1 MVDNTQTLGSEIERI
16 AQRHGISEGAAH
28 ALYDAVRRGGGG
40 QAQFSHPDL
49 GGMGQ
54 WSRGGMTQ
62 IGDMFNNSLKVQVSA
77 ACQDLALLAA
87 GGGADAPERDRAHA
101 RQRQVQGADDRVF
114 DRAPHGGSGDWWPED
129 LGSPASSGAQNDMR
143 YACFPE
149 RRRLAIRRN
158 GQVTVYD
165 TGHYRLTSFS
175 QQQSTTQDLVF
186 SGPDGT
192 VRTDSFRIV

>member
-1 MVDNTQTLGSEIERI
+1 MVETHQPIGGEIAQI
-16 AQRHGISEGAAH
+16 AQRHGISAGAAQ
-28 ALYDAVRRGGGG
+28 ALYDAIRRGGGG
-40 QAQFSHPDL
+40 QAQFSHPDI

-62 IGDMFNNSLKVQVSA
+62 IGDMFNSGLKARVAA

-87 GGGADAPERDRAHA
+87 GAGAAAPSA
-101 RQRQVQGADDRVF
+101 DRVWE
-114 DRAPHGGSGDWWPED
+114 DWWPEE

-149 RRRLAIRRN
+149 RRRLAIQRN

-165 TGHYRLTSFS
+165 TGHYRLMGFS

>member
-1 MVDNTQTLGSEIERI
+1 MVESNQEITGEVAQI
-16 AQRHGISEGAAH
+16 ARRHGLSEGATQ
-28 ALYDAVRRGGGG
+28 ALHEALRRSGGA

-62 IGDMFNNSLKVQVSA
+62 IGDMFNSDLKAKVAA
-77 ACQDLALLAA
+77 ACQDLAVLAA
-87 GGGADAPERDRAHA
+87 GEGAGAQHRGEAH
-101 RQRQVQGADDRVF
+101 QRQVKGADDAMS
-114 DRAPHGGSGDWWPED
+114 DMAPPSDSNDWWPEA
-129 LGSPASSGAQNDMR
+129 LGAPASSGAQNDMR

-149 RRRLAIRRN
+149 RHRLAIQRN

-165 TGHYRLTSFS
+165 TGHYRLTGFS

-192 VRTDSFRIV
+192 VRTDSFRII

>member
-1 MVDNTQTLGSEIERI
+1 MVETNQAIGAEI
-16 AQRHGISEGAAH
+16 AQIARRHGISQGAAE
-28 ALYDAVRRGGGG
+28 ALYDAIRRGGGG

-54 WSRGGMTQ
+54 WSGGGMTQ
-62 IGDMFNNSLKVQVSA
+62 IGDMFNNGLKAQVAA
-77 ACQDLALLAA
+77 ACQDLAELAA
-87 GGGADAPERDRAHA
+87 GAARGPQDGGGHA
-101 RQRQVQGADDRVF
+101 
-114 DRAPHGGSGDWWPED
+114 DWWPEE

-143 YACFPE
+143 YACFPD
-149 RRRLAIRRN
+149 RRRLAIRRG

-165 TGHYRLTSFS
+165 TGHYRLTGFS

>member
-1 MVDNTQTLGSEIERI
+1 MVETRQAQAEEVGAI
-16 AQRHGISEGAAH
+16 AQRHGISEGAAR
-28 ALYDAVRRGGGG
+28 ALYEALRRSGGG

-62 IGDMFNNSLKVQVSA
+62 VGDMFDDGLKAKVAA
-77 ACQDLALLAA
+77 ACQDLALLLAGENGGTQNR
-87 GGGADAPERDRAHA
+87 GGGE
-101 RQRQVQGADDRVF
+101 QRQVLGADDAIF
-114 DRAPHGGSGDWWPED
+114 DQPNHRGSTADWWPGE

-149 RRRLAIRRN
+149 KHRLAIERN

-165 TGHYRLTSFS
+165 TGHYRLTGFS

-192 VRTDSFRIV
+192 VRAESFRVV

>member
-1 MVDNTQTLGSEIERI
+1 MAETNPGIAEI
-16 AQRHGISEGAAH
+16 AQRHGISESAAQ

-62 IGDMFNNSLKVQVSA
+62 VGDMFNDSLKAKVAA
-77 ACQDLALLAA
+77 ACQDLAQLAA
-87 GGGADAPERDRAHA
+87 GEGDAHSGMAPM
-101 RQRQVQGADDRVF
+101 QGR
-114 DRAPHGGSGDWWPED
+114 GSGNWWPDD

-149 RRRLAIRRN
+149 RKRLAIER
-158 GQVTVYD
+158 GGKVTVYD
-165 TGHYRLTSFS
+165 TGHYRLTGFS

>member
-1 MVDNTQTLGSEIERI
+1 MVEANQANAAEIAQI
-16 AQRHGISEGAAH
+16 AQRHGISAGAAQ
-28 ALYDAVRRGGGG
+28 ALYDAVRHGGGG

-62 IGDMFNNSLKVQVSA
+62 IGDMFNNGLKARVSA
-77 ACQDLALLAA
+77 ACQDLASLAA
-87 GGGADAPERDRAHA
+87 GDGAAGQDRSAGY
-101 RQRQVQGADDRVF
+101 QRQTQ
-114 DRAPHGGSGDWWPED
+114 GSGDASPGMAPTRAIAPDWWPEE

-143 YACFPE
+143 YACFPD
-149 RRRLAIRRN
+149 RHRLAIQRQ
-158 GQVTVYD
+158 GKVTVYD
-165 TGHYRLTSFS
+165 TGHYRLTGFS

-192 VRTDSFRIV
+192 VRTDNFRIV

>member
-1 MVDNTQTLGSEIERI
+1 MAGEIAHI
-16 AQRHGISEGAAH
+16 ARRHEISEGAAR
-28 ALYDAVRRGGGG
+28 ALFEAIRQGGGG

-62 IGDMFNNSLKVQVSA
+62 IGDMFNHGLKARVAS

-87 GGGADAPERDRAHA
+87 GQAEGQPDRSGSF
-101 RQRQVQGADDRVF
+101 QRQVQGADDAIF
-114 DRAPHGGSGDWWPED
+114 DQDAHPAASPDWWPAE

-143 YACFPE
+143 YACFPDQ
-149 RRRLAIRRN
+149 RRLAIQRFGR
-158 GQVTVYD
+158 VTVYD
-165 TGHYRLTSFS
+165 TGHYRLTGFS
-175 QQQSTTQDLVF
+175 QQQSSSQDLVF

-192 VRTDSFRIV
+192 VRTDNFHTV

>member
-1 MVDNTQTLGSEIERI
+1 MTEMSEAIVAEV
-16 AQRHGISEGAAH
+16 AQVAARHGLSEGAGR

-62 IGDMFNNSLKVQVSA
+62 IGDMNNTDLKAKVGA
-77 ACQDLALLAA
+77 ACQDLSLILAGEGA
-87 GGGADAPERDRAHA
+87 DRQDRGGGS
-101 RQRQVQGADDRVF
+101 QRQVQGADDAIF
-114 DRAPHGGSGDWWPED
+114 DMAPMQGGSGNWWPEE
-129 LGSPASSGAQNDMR
+129 LGAPASSGAQNDMR

-149 RRRLAIRRN
+149 KRRLAIQRN
-158 GQVTVYD
+158 GKLTVYD
-165 TGHYRLTSFS
+165 TGHYRLTGFS

>member
-1 MVDNTQTLGSEIERI
+1 MVDSAQAIGAEIAQI
-16 AQRHGISEGAAH
+16 AQRHGISAGAAH
-28 ALYDAVRRGGGG
+28 ALYDAIRHGGGG

-62 IGDMFNNSLKVQVSA
+62 VGDMFNRSLKAQVAA

-87 GGGADAPERDRAHA
+87 GAGAATQDRG
-101 RQRQVQGADDRVF
+101 RGYQRQVQGADDAIF
-114 DRAPHGGSGDWWPED
+114 DMAPMPVSSGEWWPGE
-129 LGSPASSGAQNDMR
+129 LGAPASSGAQNDMR
-143 YACFPE
+143 YACFPD
-149 RRRLAIRRN
+149 RRRLAIERN
-158 GQVTVYD
+158 GRVTVYD
-165 TGHYRLTSFS
+165 TGHYRLTGFS

>member
-1 MVDNTQTLGSEIERI
+1 MVETNRSIGTEIVQI
-16 AQRHGISEGAAH
+16 AQRHGISEGAAL

-49 GGMGQ
+49 GGMGP

-62 IGDMFNNSLKVQVSA
+62 IGEMSNSGLKAKVAA

-87 GGGADAPERDRAHA
+87 GESAGQQDRGHGQ
-101 RQRQVQGADDRVF
+101 QRQVFGADDASA
-114 DRAPHGGSGDWWPED
+114 DLAPMQHGGSGDWWPEN
-129 LGSPASSGAQNDMR
+129 LGAPASSGAQNDMR
-143 YACFPE
+143 YACFPDH
-149 RRRLAIRRN
+149 RRLAIERN
-158 GQVTVYD
+158 GRVTVYD
-165 TGHYRLTSFS
+165 TGHYRLTGFS

-192 VRTDSFRIV
+192 VRTDSFRII

>member
-1 MVDNTQTLGSEIERI
+1 MVETRQEIAQI
-16 AQRHGISEGAAH
+16 AQRHGISEGAAQ
-28 ALYDAVRRGGGG
+28 ALYEAIRHGGGG

-62 IGDMFNNSLKVQVSA
+62 IGDMFNSGLKARVDA

-87 GGGADAPERDRAHA
+87 GEGAGQHDRGGSF
-101 RQRQVQGADDRVF
+101 QRQVQGADDAIF
-114 DRAPHGGSGDWWPED
+114 DEPGHRGGGSGNWWPDD

-143 YACFPE
+143 YACFPD
-149 RRRLAIRRN
+149 RRRLAIQRF
-158 GQVTVYD
+158 GKVTVYD
-165 TGHYRLTSFS
+165 TGHYRLTGFS
-175 QQQSTTQDLVF
+175 QQQSTGQDLVF

-192 VRTDSFRIV
+192 VRTDSFRVV

>member
-1 MVDNTQTLGSEIERI
+1 MVETNQATGAEI
-16 AQRHGISEGAAH
+16 AQIARRHGISEGAAR

-62 IGDMFNNSLKVQVSA
+62 IGDMFNNGLKAQVAA

-87 GGGADAPERDRAHA
+87 GEGASEQNRGHSH
-101 RQRQVQGADDRVF
+101 QRQVQGADGAIF
-114 DRAPHGGSGDWWPED
+114 DMAPMQGGSDDWWPKE
-129 LGSPASSGAQNDMR
+129 LGAPASSGAQNDMR
-143 YACFPE
+143 YACFPD
-149 RRRLAIRRN
+149 RRRLALQRN
-158 GQVTVYD
+158 GRVTVYD
-165 TGHYRLTSFS
+165 TGHYRLTGFS

>member
-1 MVDNTQTLGSEIERI
+1 MVEGSQTIGTEIARI
-16 AQRHGISEGAAH
+16 AQRHGLSEGAAI

-62 IGDMFNNSLKVQVSA
+62 VGDMFNNSLKAQVAA

-87 GGGADAPERDRAHA
+87 GAGAGGPDRGHAH
-101 RQRQVQGADDRVF
+101 QRQVQGAEDAIFDMASRGDR
-114 DRAPHGGSGDWWPED
+114 GDWWPGD
-129 LGSPASSGAQNDMR
+129 LGRPASSGAQNDMR

-149 RRRLAIRRN
+149 RRRLAIERGGR
-158 GQVTVYD
+158 VTVYD
-165 TGHYRLTSFS
+165 TGHYRLTGFS

>member
-1 MVDNTQTLGSEIERI
+1 MIETNRAIGSEIAHI
-16 AQRHGISEGAAH
+16 AQRHGISEGAAL
-28 ALYDAVRRGGGG
+28 ALYDAIRRGGGG

-62 IGDMFNNSLKVQVSA
+62 IGDMFNNRLKAQVAA
-77 ACQDLALLAA
+77 ACQDLALLPA
-87 GGGADAPERDRAHA
+87 GEGAEDTISDRPPMRSGADN
-101 RQRQVQGADDRVF
+101 
-114 DRAPHGGSGDWWPED
+114 WWPAE
-129 LGSPASSGAQNDMR
+129 LGSPASSGAQNTMR

-149 RRRLAIRRN
+149 RRRLAIERN
-158 GQVTVYD
+158 GKVTVFD
-165 TGHYRLTSFS
+165 TGHYRLTGFS
-175 QQQSTTQDLVF
+175 QQQSTTEDLVF

>member
-1 MVDNTQTLGSEIERI
+1 MVDKNTTIRAGVAEI
-16 AQRHGISEGAAH
+16 AQRHDLSEDAAQ
-28 ALYDAVRRGGGG
+28 ALYEAVRRGGG

-62 IGDMFNNSLKVQVSA
+62 IGDMFDNGLKARVAA
-77 ACQDLALLAA
+77 ACQDLSLLAA
-87 GGGADAPERDRAHA
+87 GEGADDQDRGVAH
-101 RQRQVQGADDRVF
+101 QRQVQGADDAIF
-114 DRAPHGGSGDWWPED
+114 DMAPMKGGSGGWWPGD

-143 YACFPE
+143 YACFPD
-149 RRRLAIRRN
+149 RHRLAIERGGR
-158 GQVTVYD
+158 VTVYD
-165 TGHYRLTSFS
+165 TGHYRLTGFS
-175 QQQSTTQDLVF
+175 QQQSTMQDLVF

>member
-1 MVDNTQTLGSEIERI
+1 MVERNQSMEAEIVEIGR
-16 AQRHGISEGAAH
+16 RHGISEGAAR
-28 ALYDAVRRGGGG
+28 ALFEAVRRGGGA

-62 IGDMFNNSLKVQVSA
+62 IGDMFNDSLKAKVA
-77 ACQDLALLAA
+77 GACQDLALLAA
-87 GGGADAPERDRAHA
+87 GEGAAPQNRGGGG
-101 RQRQVQGADDRVF
+101 QRQVRGADDAIF
-114 DRAPHGGSGDWWPED
+114 DMAPGHGASNDWWPAE

-143 YACFPE
+143 YACFPDQ
-149 RRRLAIRRN
+149 RRLAIQRN
-158 GQVTVYD
+158 GRTTVYD
-165 TGHYRLTSFS
+165 TGHYRLTGFS

-192 VRTDSFRIV
+192 VRAESFRVV

>member
-1 MVDNTQTLGSEIERI
+1 MIDTNQATVAEIAKI
-16 AQRHGISEGAAH
+16 AQRHGISLGAAE

-62 IGDMFNNSLKVQVSA
+62 VGDMFNNSLKAQVAA
-77 ACQDLALLAA
+77 ACQDLARLAA
-87 GGGADAPERDRAHA
+87 GP
-101 RQRQVQGADDRVF
+101 GADDAISGA
-114 DRAPHGGSGDWWPED
+114 APMPASAGTWWPD
-129 LGSPASSGAQNDMR
+129 GLGSPASSGAQNSMR

-149 RRRLAIRRN
+149 RRRLAIERH
-158 GQVTVYD
+158 GKVIVYD
-165 TGHYRLTSFS
+165 TGHYRLTGFS
-175 QQQSTTQDLVF
+175 QQQSTTQDLMF

>member
-1 MVDNTQTLGSEIERI
+1 MVETSQSIAGEIAKI
-16 AQRHGISEGAAH
+16 AQRHGISEGAAL

-62 IGDMFNNSLKVQVSA
+62 IGDMFNTSLKAQVAA

-87 GGGADAPERDRAHA
+87 GEGANAQTRGGGH
-101 RQRQVQGADDRVF
+101 QRQVQGADDAIF
-114 DRAPHGGSGDWWPED
+114 DMAPMQGVSGDWWPAE
-129 LGSPASSGAQNDMR
+129 LGAPASSGAQNDMR

-149 RRRLAIRRN
+149 RHRLAIERHGR
-158 GQVTVYD
+158 VTVYD
-165 TGHYRLTSFS
+165 TGHYRLTGFS

>member
-1 MVDNTQTLGSEIERI
+1 MVESSQAIGAEIARI
-16 AQRHGISEGAAH
+16 AQRHGISEGAAT

-62 IGDMFNNSLKVQVSA
+62 VGDMFNNGLKAQVAA
-77 ACQDLALLAA
+77 ACEDLARLPA
-87 GGGADAPERDRAHA
+87 GAGAGAEDRGGRK
-101 RQRQVQGADDRVF
+101 
-114 DRAPHGGSGDWWPED
+114 DWWPEE

-149 RRRLAIRRN
+149 RRRLAIERAGR
-158 GQVTVYD
+158 VTVYD
-165 TGHYRLTSFS
+165 TGHYRLTGFS

-192 VRTDSFRIV
+192 VRTDSFRIVS